1 MSSVTQSA
9 LSALPLHRPYGPPVA
24 FSHADAAGGERAG
37 APRRVLVVEDDFL
50 VAGELEHC
58 LTAAGFQVIGPAAT
72 AEEAI
77 ALAADGMPDLI
88 IMDVRLAGP
97 RDGVE
102 AAIHIYKHFGVRSMF
117 ATEVPPNFWTIKAI
131 AQFPLCH
138 PELVSGS
145 QPTAQKPK
153 HVQHNMHRKGEIQEI
168 SGFGKA

>member
-1 MSSVTQSA
+1 MSAVTQSA
-9 LSALPLHRPYGPPVA
+9 LSALPPHRPYGPSVA
-24 FSHADAAGGERAG
+24 FSHADPAAGERAG

-117 ATEVPPNFWTIKAI
+117 ATAHSDRQTRARGQEAN
-131 AQFPLCH
+131 PLGWVAK
-138 PELVSGS
+138 PYSPAGLV
-145 QPTAQKPK
+145 A
-153 HVQHNMHRKGEIQEI
+153 EI
-168 SGFGKA
+168 SAHFDD